1 MNEEVVVASKWG
13 AFVASMDSGNTLAAT
28 INDYP
33 HRGEQGATD
42 EMALNWLRRQ
52 QKSLRIYLNEVQR
65 STGHTFEVAVDGTM
79 LVAKR
84 TT

>member
-1 MNEEVVVASKWG
+1 MNDEPVSKWE
-13 AFVASMDSGNTLAAT
+13 AFVASMDGGNTVAAT
-28 INDYP
+28 ILDYP
-33 HRGEQGATD
+33 HCGEDGATV

-65 STGHTFEVAVDGTM
+65 ATGRTFEVAIDGAS